1 MIINVKKVMTQH
13 YIVSLEY
20 HSLWL
25 WRMEL
30 RVNYSSLL
38 SDIHIDCE
46 RKNIDRA
53 MFLQSVV
60 GKPKCICPN
69 FWYMKK

>member
-13 YIVSLEY
+13 HIISLEY
-20 HSLWL
+20 HPLWL

-30 RVNYSSLL
+30 RINYSSLL
-38 SDIHIDCE
+38 SDIRVACE

-60 GKPKCICPN
+60 GEPEGVCPN
-69 FWYMKK
+69 FWYMNK